1 MIAKGRLPPGGIKF
15 RQEENSMK
23 NFKKVLALV
32 LVLATLMG
40 LATVAGAAY
49 TDASEISADYT
60 EATKVLELIET
71 MEGYPDGSFGPKKTI
86 TREEAAKLIAIF
98 DNKDAD
104 IETYYT
110 SINPFADEKGRW
122 GESYVGY
129 CYRAGIVGGR
139 NANTFDPTANVTGTE
154 FLKMVLVTLG
164 YDAEAEGFVGS
175 SWAVNVLA
183 LAKRL
188 GLTDNLASG
197 WKAEADLTREEAA
210 QIMLDALQC
219 YTVEYGSEVKTPA
232 NPVWESKTVDGV
244 LGYYFE
250 GRFYMTVAGAC
261 STGTLLYKDFDL
273 TKTTSFDA
281 FYRPQTKWTLDKESV
296 SVMWAPKATFTT
308 EFSVCDLLVA
318 LGIDKKDQDTNIV
331 IDYVYCDG
339 ALDKD
344 SPLYKGNGDDYTTE
358 YTNKYTGNKL
368 TNISDD
374 AGFGIWH
381 HENANCAKPSN
392 ATAGAQGTLTQ
403 VFYMGK
409 DTEGNKHYSI
419 CSIETWLGKV
429 TKVSSKTT
437 ARDEHLKGSN
447 AVKIEAYF
455 NNLQTM
461 PFNGLTGE
469 DGYGYCQGDSD
480 HCDWMRDYTNRGNVD
495 VTQYNGVYTVTY
507 DDPTGLAKDDYV
519 LFTYSFKEEEVI
531 TVDVTEGKDGRLSG
545 YKYGTVASFPTETR
559 IDGEYV
565 TDAAH
570 FHLGY
575 DTSKTDAYGNYTF
588 FYDAYGN
595 VIGMTDAAS
604 TSKWGVVDRAWV
616 TFTGEGDEALNAK
629 VVGMDAQFTTSTIKE
644 LGWPDSNGDTQYTE
658 MGDDLAYNVARIF
671 NVLTTWNLADMMGAN
686 DQNCINKILSVAS
699 GTNGESYKDFG
710 FFYDKLYKVTTDTN
724 GKFTIVMDNEVLK
737 SDPNQGVKITEGKPV
752 VKKADGTKLVATNAN
767 TEYLVHVGEGEY
779 ISYVGYRDTKSLVA
793 DYAQYVTNDDGI
805 AEVVY
810 LYGNVC
816 FTDGSFYAYVG
827 KSADNWVEE
836 VEVDGNDYYVLNAYV
851 DGKATKLYIEEDT
864 AKPKFDATTNQFEA
878 RFYKFQYVTIDDVT
892 VARMAAD
899 DDTLFELNKK
909 VFANYFDGD
918 VLETTNPGDEV
929 YTLAA
934 DCAIYGIYQETVV
947 DDLTVKEIEELSA
960 EHYIIDSEEYHAVSF
975 TTNDDDEI
983 TALYFYLLD
992 ND

>member
-1 MIAKGRLPPGGIKF
+1 
-15 RQEENSMK
+15 MK

-49 TDASEISADYT
+49 KDADEISADYT

-129 CYRAGIVGGR
+129 GFRAGIIAGM
-139 NANTFDPTANVTGTE
+139 NATTFAPTANVTGTQ

-164 YDAEAEGFVGS
+164 YDAEAEGFVGA

-183 LAKRL
+183 LAKRI
-188 GLTDNLASG
+188 GLVDDLADG
-197 WKAEADLTREEAA
+197 WKAENDLTREEAA
-210 QIMLDALQC
+210 QILLNALNTE
-219 YTVEYGSEVKTPA
+219 TVEYGSQFKAPA
-232 NPVWESKTVDGV
+232 QPVWESISSGNKLWTGFWMNGKCYV
-244 LGYYFE
+244 
-250 GRFYMTVAGAC
+250 TVAGAIT
-261 STGTLLYKDFDL
+261 TGTKLYKDFDL
-273 TKTTSFDA
+273 TKTTSSDA
-281 FYRPQTKWTLDKESV
+281 FYRPTTKWTLNQDSV
-296 SVMWAPKATFTT
+296 SVMWNPKATFTT

-318 LGIDKKDQDTNIV
+318 LGIDKKDQDTEIV
-331 IDYVYCDG
+331 IDAVYCDG
-339 ALDKD
+339 AKD
-344 SPLYKGNGDDYTTE
+344 SDSALLAGNDTYKAVWETE
-358 YTNKYTGNKL
+358 NETDQN
-368 TNISDD
+368 S
-374 AGFGIWH
+374 WH
-381 HENANCAKPSN
+381 HENADCKNPTA

-409 DTEGNKHYSI
+409 DAEGVKHYRV

-437 ARDEHLKGSN
+437 ARDDHLKGSN

-455 NNLQTM
+455 NNLQEM
-461 PFNGLTGE
+461 PFNGLTGA
-469 DGYGYCQGDSD
+469 DGDGYCQGDSD
-480 HCDWMRDYTNRGNVD
+480 HCDWMKDSGSRGNVD
-495 VTQYNGVYTVTY
+495 ATEYNGVYTVSY
-507 DDPTGLAKDDYV
+507 DDPEGLAKDDYV
-519 LFTYSFKEEEVI
+519 LFTYSFKDEEVV
-531 TVDVTEGKDGRLSG
+531 TVEVTEGKDGRLSG
-545 YKYGTVASFPTETR
+545 YKYGTVAKFPTETR

-575 DTSKTDAYGNYTF
+575 DDSKKQNYGTYTF

-616 TFTGEGDEALNAK
+616 TFTGEGEEALNAK
-629 VVGMDAQFTTSTIKE
+629 VVGMDGEFTTSTIKE
-644 LGWPDSNGDTQYTE
+644 LGYTVSDKTTYTE
-658 MGDDLAYNVARIF
+658 WDDDLAYNVARLF
-671 NVLTTWNLADMMGAN
+671 NVITTYYEDEFMKPSQKPSFDKL
-686 DQNCINKILSVAS
+686 LS

-710 FFYDKLYKVTTDTN
+710 FFYDHLYQVTTDSN
-724 GKFTIVMDNEVLK
+724 GKFTIVADVDSVDYAITNGEA
-737 SDPNQGVKITEGKPV
+737 VKVVKGKPALYTSGSNR
-752 VKKADGTKLVATNAN
+752 KIVATNAN
-767 TEYLVHVGEGEY
+767 TEYLVHVGEGKYEAFT
-779 ISYVGYRDTKSLVA
+779 GYKNVKSLVA
-793 DYAQYVTNDDGI
+793 DHAEYVENDDGI

-836 VEVDGNDYYVLNAYV
+836 VTVDGADYYVLKAFV
-851 DGKATKLYIEEDT
+851 DGKETLLYIEEET
-864 AKPKFDATTNQFEA
+864 AKPEFDATAGGFEDD
-878 RFYKFQYVTIDDVT
+878 FYKFQYVSIDDVT

-899 DDTLFELNKK
+899 DDTVKDLNKNIY
-909 VFANYFDGD
+909 VNYFDGD
-918 VLETTNPGDEV
+918 VLETTNNDDPV
-929 YTLAA
+929 YYLAE
-934 DCAIYGIYQETVV
+934 DCPVYGIYQKGVV
-947 DDLTVKEIEELSA
+947 ELDVAEIEDLYLEKDGSGYF
-960 EHYIIDSEEYHAVSF
+960 HTVCF
-975 TTNDDDEI
+975 TANDDDEI